1 MDDRERRKDMKKL
14 LWVSMIVCFL
24 LPSAVFS
31 APKGKLV
38 IAQGT
43 DLTSLDPARHG
54 TTSEMNYD
62 NAVFDKLYIFDVQ
75 GNPVPR
81 LAVSHKMVNP
91 TTWELKL
98 RKGVRFHNGDPFT
111 AADVKFSIEHYL
123 DPKTKSPFASFFKII
138 KEVKVVDDHTVQ
150 VVTDKPDPLLQK
162 RFAFQIYILPSKYL
176 NEKGYENFLKQ
187 PIGCGPFK
195 FIEWVRADRL
205 VLEAYEEYWAG
216 PPLLKTA
223 VFRPIPEDTTR
234 LAELQTGMVDIIV
247 NVPPFLVNQL
257 KGQSGIDVQSVPSGR
272 VILLYV
278 NTLASGPLQDRRVRQ
293 ALNYAV
299 DKKTIIDKVL
309 MGSGFQMAINTSPY
323 DFGHDPNLKPYP
335 YDPDKAKR
343 LLAEAGCKDMKLV
356 LNSPAGRYVMDKQV
370 SEAIAG
376 MFEKVGIKVD
386 FKMRE
391 WGDYVKDLL
400 GKKLVDTGL
409 IGSGLVMYDADGRL
423 SLYFLKDSPFC
434 YYADTEIENW
444 IIEAR
449 FTMDEKKR
457 KEIYGR
463 ISKKISE
470 EAPFVFLY
478 QQQDHWGISKKVKGF
493 QARGDELFYLYRV
506 SVEK

>member
-1 MDDRERRKDMKKL
+1 MKKYL
-14 LWVSMIVCFL
+14 LASIIVCFL
-24 LPSAVFS
+24 FPGWVLA
-31 APKGKLV
+31 APKGKLT

-81 LAVSHKMVNP
+81 LAVSHKMINP
-91 TTWELKL
+91 TTWEFKL
-98 RKGVRFHNGDPFT
+98 RRGIKFHNGDPVT
-111 AADVKFSIEHYL
+111 ATDVKFSIEHYL

-138 KEVKVVDDHTVQ
+138 KEVKIIDDYTIQ
-150 VVTDKPDPLLQK
+150 VTTDKSDPLLQK
-162 RFAFQIYILPSKYL
+162 RFAFQIFILPSKYVK
-176 NEKGYENFLKQ
+176 EKGYEHFLKQ

-195 FIEWVRADRL
+195 FVEWVRADRL
-205 VLEAYEEYWAG
+205 VLEAYEDYWAG
-216 PPLLKTA
+216 PPLIKTV

-247 NVPPFLVNQL
+247 NIPPFLVNQL
-257 KGQSGIDVQSVPSGR
+257 KGQPGIDVQSVPSGR
-272 VILLYV
+272 VILLYI
-278 NTLASGPLQDRRVRQ
+278 NTLAPGPLQDKRVRQ

-309 MGSGFQMAINTSPY
+309 MGSGFQMAINVPPY
-323 DFGHDPNLKPYP
+323 DFGYDPALKPYS
-335 YDPDKAKR
+335 YDPEKAKK
-343 LLAEAGCKDMKLV
+343 LLAEAGYKDLKVV
-356 LNSPAGRYVMDKQV
+356 LNSPSGRYVMDKQV
-370 SEAIAG
+370 AEAIAG
-376 MFEKVGIKVD
+376 MYEKVGIKVD
-386 FKMRE
+386 FKIRE

-423 SLYFLKDSPFC
+423 SLYFIKDSAFC
-434 YYADTEIENW
+434 YYADPEIEKW

-449 FTMDEKKR
+449 YSMEDKIR
-457 KEIYGR
+457 KELYSR
-463 ISKKISE
+463 ISKKIFE

-478 QQQDHWGISKKVKGF
+478 QQQDHWGVSKKVKDF

>member
-1 MDDRERRKDMKKL
+1 
-14 LWVSMIVCFL
+14 
-24 LPSAVFS
+24 
-31 APKGKLV
+31 
-38 IAQGT
+38 
-43 DLTSLDPARHG
+43 
-54 TTSEMNYD
+54 
-62 NAVFDKLYIFDVQ
+62 
-75 GNPVPR
+75 
-81 LAVSHKMVNP
+81 
-91 TTWELKL
+91 
-98 RKGVRFHNGDPFT
+98 
-111 AADVKFSIEHYL
+111 
-123 DPKTKSPFASFFKII
+123 
-138 KEVKVVDDHTVQ
+138 
-150 VVTDKPDPLLQK
+150 
-162 RFAFQIYILPSKYL
+162 
-176 NEKGYENFLKQ
+176 
-187 PIGCGPFK
+187 
-195 FIEWVRADRL
+195 
-205 VLEAYEEYWAG
+205 
-216 PPLLKTA
+216 
-223 VFRPIPEDTTR
+223 
-234 LAELQTGMVDIIV
+234 
-247 NVPPFLVNQL
+247 
-257 KGQSGIDVQSVPSGR
+257 
-272 VILLYV
+272 
-278 NTLASGPLQDRRVRQ
+278 
-293 ALNYAV
+293 
-299 DKKTIIDKVL
+299 
-309 MGSGFQMAINTSPY
+309 MGSGFQMAINISPY

-343 LLAEAGCKDMKLV
+343 LLAEAGYKDMKLV

-370 SEAIAG
+370 SEAITG